1 MNSHMTILY
10 YFIGCCLLLLSSS
23 NYAAYSNKTFITPI
37 KLSPQLTPIQ
47 TNKVILGNTLFE
59 DKNLSNNKEL
69 SCSSCHIMSK
79 SYSDN
84 LPFSKNN
91 IGKNTQYNTPSVEYS
106 IYNYYFSWTGQFYN
120 LQDHIS
126 AIMSNNKI
134 MNRNWDE
141 LVQQL
146 NNDKT
151 YQQLFSAAKYDSIS
165 QHAINDA
172 IINYIKSLA
181 KQSRFDLFLL
191 GDKSKLSKKEI
202 AGFNLFKS
210 SGCVSCHQGTNLG
223 GNVRQKFGLM
233 KSYFNNNKIKQRD
246 LGFFN
251 ITKNEDDFNFFRV
264 PSLRNVT
271 NTAPYFHDASADN
284 IEEAI
289 KIMFSYQLGI
299 KASEQDILSIKSFLE
314 SLEPIK

>member
-1 MNSHMTILY
+1 MNSYMTILRR
-10 YFIGCCLLLLSSS
+10 FICCCFLFLSFN
-23 NYAAYSNKTFITPI
+23 NYAAYNNKTFITPI
-37 KLSPQLTPIQ
+37 KPFPKLTTFQ
-47 TNKVILGNTLFE
+47 SNKVILGQILFE
-59 DKNLSNNKEL
+59 DKNLSSNKEL
-69 SCSSCHIMSK
+69 SCSSCHGISK
-79 SYSDN
+79 AYADN
-84 LPFSKNN
+84 VAFTKNN
-91 IGKNTQYNTPSVEYS
+91 MGEDNQYNTPSVEYS
-106 IYNYYFSWTGQFYN
+106 IYNYYFSWTGKFYD

-126 AIMSNNKI
+126 AIMSNSKI
-134 MNRNWDE
+134 MNRDWKE

-146 NNDKT
+146 DGDKT
-151 YQQLFSAAKYDSIS
+151 YQRLFDVANYDLIS
-165 QHAINDA
+165 QSTINDA

-202 AGFNLFKS
+202 AGFDLFKS

-223 GNVRQKFGLM
+223 GNIRQKFGLM
-233 KSYFNNNKIKQRD
+233 KSYFINNIKQRD

-251 ITKNEDDFNFFRV
+251 TTKNEDDVNFFRV

-271 NTAPYFHDASADN
+271 NTAPYFHDASADT

-299 KASEQDILSIKSFLE
+299 NASKEDILSIKSFLE